1 MKNRTIIGIICIIVA
16 VIISFVIAP
25 LINNVTSGA
34 VSTVRLNQD
43 VKQGSVI
50 TETMLEEI
58 EINKD
63 ALSKDSISE
72 KSHIVG
78 KFAASNLYSGDYIT
92 KSKLSDD
99 GNTADD
105 IFSSLDGSNVAI
117 SVTVDSLASGLSG
130 KLQNGDIVSFI
141 ITRNDT
147 NQATTPPQ
155 LRYMKV
161 VTTTTAD
168 GIDKNEVIKNDDGS
182 FELPSTIT
190 VLANNEQAKLL
201 AEYEG
206 TTNIHV
212 ALVYRGDKDT
222 ANKFLNIQNDYFKTS
237 GGATNE

>member
-1 MKNRTIIGIICIIVA
+1 MKNRTVIGIICIIVA

-92 KSKLSDD
+92 KSKLTDD

-105 IFSSLDGSNVAI
+105 VFSSLDGSNVAI

-147 NQATTPPQ
+147 NQATTPAQ

-168 GIDKNEVIKNDDGS
+168 GIDKNEIIKNDDGS

>member
-25 LINNVTSGA
+25 LINNLTSGA

-63 ALSKDSISE
+63 ALPKDNISE

-92 KSKLSDD
+92 KSKLTED

-105 IFSSLDGSNVAI
+105 VFSSLDGSNVAI

-168 GIDKNEVIKNDDGS
+168 GIDKNEIIKNDDGS

-212 ALVYRGDKDT
+212 ALVYRGDKDI

>member
-1 MKNRTIIGIICIIVA
+1 MKNRTVIGIICIIVA

-92 KSKLSDD
+92 KSKLTDD

-105 IFSSLDGSNVAI
+105 VFSSLDGSNVAI

-168 GIDKNEVIKNDDGS
+168 GIDKNEIIKNDDGS

>member
-78 KFAASNLYSGDYIT
+78 KFAASNLYSGDVIT
-92 KSKLSDD
+92 KAKLTED

-105 IFSSLDGSNVAI
+105 VFSSLDGSNVAI

-155 LRYMKV
+155 LR
-161 VTTTTAD
+161 T
-168 GIDKNEVIKNDDGS
+168 
-182 FELPSTIT
+182 LWR
-190 VLANNEQAKLL
+190 L
-201 AEYEG
+201 
-206 TTNIHV
+206 
-212 ALVYRGDKDT
+212 
-222 ANKFLNIQNDYFKTS
+222 TS
-237 GGATNE
+237 QQTPTEFIWL

>member
-92 KSKLSDD
+92 KSKLTDD

-105 IFSSLDGSNVAI
+105 VFSSLDGSNVAI

-168 GIDKNEVIKNDDGS
+168 GIDKNEIIKNDDGS

>member
-1 MKNRTIIGIICIIVA
+1 MKNRTVIGIICIVVA
-16 VIISFVIAP
+16 VIITFVIAP
-25 LINNVTSGA
+25 LINNITNGSI
-34 VSTVRLNQD
+34 STVRLNQD

-92 KSKLSDD
+92 KSKLTED

-105 IFSSLDGSNVAI
+105 VFSSLDGSNVAI

-168 GIDKNEVIKNDDGS
+168 GIDKNEIIKNDDGS

>member
-25 LINNVTSGA
+25 LINNVTSSA

-63 ALSKDSISE
+63 ALPKDNISE
-72 KSHIVG
+72 KSRIVG

-92 KSKLSDD
+92 KSKLTDD

-105 IFSSLDGSNVAI
+105 VFSSLDGSNVAI

-130 KLQNGDIVSFI
+130 KLQNGDIISVI
-141 ITRNDT
+141 ITRNDN

-168 GIDKNEVIKNDDGS
+168 VIDKNEIIKNDDGS

-237 GGATNE
+237 GGVADE

>member
-1 MKNRTIIGIICIIVA
+1 MKNRTVIGIICIVVA
-16 VIISFVIAP
+16 VIITFVIAP
-25 LINNVTSGA
+25 LINNITNGSI
-34 VSTVRLNQD
+34 STVRLNQD

-50 TETMLEEI
+50 TETMLEEV

-92 KSKLSDD
+92 KSKLTED

-105 IFSSLDGSNVAI
+105 VFSSLDGSNVAI

-168 GIDKNEVIKNDDGS
+168 GIDKNEIIKNDDGS

-222 ANKFLNIQNDYFKTS
+222 ANKFLNIQNDYFKIS

>member
-1 MKNRTIIGIICIIVA
+1 MKNRTIIGIICIVVA
-16 VIISFVIAP
+16 VIITFVIAP
-25 LINNVTSGA
+25 LINNVTNGA

-50 TETMLEEI
+50 TDAMLEDIEVSKNLVSKEI
-58 EINKD
+58 ITERN
-63 ALSKDSISE
+63 E
-72 KSHIVG
+72 IVG
-78 KFAASNLYSGDYIT
+78 KYASSNLYSGDLIT
-92 KSKLSDD
+92 KTKLTEN

-105 IFSSLDGSNVAI
+105 VFSSLDGTNVAI

-141 ITRNDT
+141 VTRNDT
-147 NQATTPPQ
+147 NQAITPPQ

-237 GGATNE
+237 GGAANE

>member
-1 MKNRTIIGIICIIVA
+1 MDFNNIIG
-16 VIISFVIAP
+16 
-25 LINNVTSGA
+25 
-34 VSTVRLNQD
+34 
-43 VKQGSVI
+43 
-50 TETMLEEI
+50 
-58 EINKD
+58 
-63 ALSKDSISE
+63 ALQATQI
-72 KSHIVG
+72 
-78 KFAASNLYSGDYIT
+78 
-92 KSKLSDD
+92 
-99 GNTADD
+99 D
-105 IFSSLDGSNVAI
+105 I
-117 SVTVDSLASGLSG
+117 GLSG
-130 KLQNGDIVSFI
+130 FTYNPERECWFSTPYLNSKQVI

-168 GIDKNEVIKNDDGS
+168 GIDKNEVIKNDAGS

>member
-1 MKNRTIIGIICIIVA
+1 MKNRTIIGIICIVVA
-16 VIISFVIAP
+16 VIITFVIAP
-25 LINNVTSGA
+25 LINNVTNGA

-50 TETMLEEI
+50 TDAMLEDIEVSKNLVSKEI
-58 EINKD
+58 ITERN
-63 ALSKDSISE
+63 E
-72 KSHIVG
+72 IVG
-78 KFAASNLYSGDYIT
+78 KYASSNLYSGDLIT
-92 KSKLSDD
+92 KTKLTEN

-105 IFSSLDGSNVAI
+105 VFSSLDGTNVAI

-237 GGATNE
+237 GGAANE

>member
-78 KFAASNLYSGDYIT
+78 KFAASNLYSGDVIT
-92 KSKLSDD
+92 KAKLTED

-105 IFSSLDGSNVAI
+105 VFSSLDGSNVAI

-168 GIDKNEVIKNDDGS
+168 GIDKNEIIKNDDGS

-237 GGATNE
+237 GGVADE

>member
-1 MKNRTIIGIICIIVA
+1 MKNRTIIGIICIVVA
-16 VIISFVIAP
+16 VIITFVIAP
-25 LINNVTSGA
+25 LISNVTNGA
-34 VSTVRLNQD
+34 ISTVRLNQD

-50 TETMLEEI
+50 TDAMLEDI
-58 EINKD
+58 EV
-63 ALSKDSISE
+63 SKNLVSKEVITE
-72 KSHIVG
+72 RNEIVG
-78 KFAASNLYSGDYIT
+78 KYASSNLYSGDLIT
-92 KSKLSDD
+92 KTKLTEN

-105 IFSSLDGSNVAI
+105 VFSSLDGSNVAI

-206 TTNIHV
+206 TTNIHI

-237 GGATNE
+237 GGVADE

>member
-72 KSHIVG
+72 KSHVVG

-92 KSKLSDD
+92 KSKLTDD

-105 IFSSLDGSNVAI
+105 VFSSLDGSNVAI

-168 GIDKNEVIKNDDGS
+168 GIDKNEIIKNDDGS

-237 GGATNE
+237 GGVADE

>member
-63 ALSKDSISE
+63 ALPKDNISK

-78 KFAASNLYSGDYIT
+78 KFAASNLYSGDVIT
-92 KSKLSDD
+92 KAKLTED

-105 IFSSLDGSNVAI
+105 VFSSLDGSNVAI

-147 NQATTPPQ
+147 NQSTTPPQ

-168 GIDKNEVIKNDDGS
+168 GIDKNEIIKNDDGS

>member
-78 KFAASNLYSGDYIT
+78 KFAASNLYSGDVIT
-92 KSKLSDD
+92 KAKLTED

-105 IFSSLDGSNVAI
+105 VFSSLDGSNVAI

-168 GIDKNEVIKNDDGS
+168 GIDKNEIIKNDDGS

>member
-1 MKNRTIIGIICIIVA
+1 MKNRTIIGIICIVVA
-16 VIISFVIAP
+16 VIITFVIAP
-25 LINNVTSGA
+25 LISNVTNGA
-34 VSTVRLNQD
+34 ISTVRLNQD

-50 TETMLEEI
+50 TDAMLEDI
-58 EINKD
+58 EV
-63 ALSKDSISE
+63 SKNLVSKEVITE
-72 KSHIVG
+72 RNEIVG
-78 KFAASNLYSGDYIT
+78 KYASSNLYSGDLIT
-92 KSKLSDD
+92 KTKLTEN

-105 IFSSLDGSNVAI
+105 VFSSLDGTNVAI

>member
-25 LINNVTSGA
+25 LINNLTSGA

-92 KSKLSDD
+92 KSKLTED

-105 IFSSLDGSNVAI
+105 VFSSLDGSNVAI

-168 GIDKNEVIKNDDGS
+168 GIDKNEIIKNDDGS

-201 AEYEG
+201 AEYEC

>member
-1 MKNRTIIGIICIIVA
+1 MKNRTVIGIICIVVA

-78 KFAASNLYSGDYIT
+78 KFAASNLYSGDVIT
-92 KSKLSDD
+92 KAKLTED

-105 IFSSLDGSNVAI
+105 VFSSLDGSNVAI

-168 GIDKNEVIKNDDGS
+168 GIDKNEIIKNDDGS

>member
-34 VSTVRLNQD
+34 VSTVKLNQD

-92 KSKLSDD
+92 KSKLTED

-105 IFSSLDGSNVAI
+105 VFSSLDGSNVAI

-168 GIDKNEVIKNDDGS
+168 GIDKNEIIKNDDGS

>member
-1 MKNRTIIGIICIIVA
+1 MKNRTVIGIICIIVA

-92 KSKLSDD
+92 KSKLTDD

-105 IFSSLDGSNVAI
+105 VFSSLDGSNVAI

-168 GIDKNEVIKNDDGS
+168 GIDKNEIIKNDDGS

-222 ANKFLNIQNDYFKTS
+222 AYKFLNIQNDYFKTS
-237 GGATNE
+237 GGVADE

>member
-1 MKNRTIIGIICIIVA
+1 MKNRTVIGIFCIVVA
-16 VIISFVIAP
+16 VIITFVIAP

-43 VKQGSVI
+43 VRQGSVI

-92 KSKLSDD
+92 KSKLTDD

-105 IFSSLDGSNVAI
+105 VFSSLDGSNVAI

-130 KLQNGDIVSFI
+130 KLQNGDIISFI

-168 GIDKNEVIKNDDGS
+168 GIDKNEIIKNDDGS

>member
-25 LINNVTSGA
+25 LINNVTSSA

-50 TETMLEEI
+50 TDAMLEDI
-58 EINKD
+58 EV
-63 ALSKDSISE
+63 SKNLVSKEVITE
-72 KSHIVG
+72 RNEIVG
-78 KFAASNLYSGDYIT
+78 KYASSNLYSGDLIT
-92 KSKLSDD
+92 KTKLTEN

-105 IFSSLDGSNVAI
+105 VFSSLDGTNVAI

-206 TTNIHV
+206 TTNIHI

-237 GGATNE
+237 GGVADE

>member
-78 KFAASNLYSGDYIT
+78 KFAASNLYSGDVIT
-92 KSKLSDD
+92 NAKLTED

-105 IFSSLDGSNVAI
+105 VFSSLDGSNVAI

>member
-72 KSHIVG
+72 KSHVVG

-92 KSKLSDD
+92 KSKLTDD

-105 IFSSLDGSNVAI
+105 VFSSLDGSNVAI

-168 GIDKNEVIKNDDGS
+168 GIDKNELKMM
-182 FELPSTIT
+182 T
-190 VLANNEQAKLL
+190 
-201 AEYEG
+201 
-206 TTNIHV
+206 V
-212 ALVYRGDKDT
+212 ALNFQVQLQFLQT
-222 ANKFLNIQNDYFKTS
+222 MNKLSYSQNMREQQISTLH
-237 GGATNE
+237 

>member
-1 MKNRTIIGIICIIVA
+1 MKNRTVIGIICIVVA
-16 VIISFVIAP
+16 VIITFVIAP

-92 KSKLSDD
+92 KSKLTDD

-105 IFSSLDGSNVAI
+105 VFSSLDGSNVAI

-168 GIDKNEVIKNDDGS
+168 GIDKNEIIKNDDGS

-237 GGATNE
+237 GGVANE

>member
-78 KFAASNLYSGDYIT
+78 KFAASNLYSGDVIT
-92 KSKLSDD
+92 KAKLTED

-105 IFSSLDGSNVAI
+105 VFSSLDGSNVAI

-130 KLQNGDIVSFI
+130 KLQNGDIISFI

-168 GIDKNEVIKNDDGS
+168 GIDKNEIIKNDDGS

>member
-182 FELPSTIT
+182 FELPSTIP

>member
-1 MKNRTIIGIICIIVA
+1 MKNRTVIGIICIVVA
-16 VIISFVIAP
+16 VIITFVIAP
-25 LINNVTSGA
+25 LINNITNGSI
-34 VSTVRLNQD
+34 STVRLNQD

-78 KFAASNLYSGDYIT
+78 KFAASNLYSGDVIT
-92 KSKLSDD
+92 KAKLTED

-105 IFSSLDGSNVAI
+105 VFSSLDGSNVAI

-168 GIDKNEVIKNDDGS
+168 GIDKNEIIKNDDGS

>member
-1 MKNRTIIGIICIIVA
+1 MKNRTVIGIICIVVA
-16 VIISFVIAP
+16 VIITFVIAP
-25 LINNVTSGA
+25 LINNITNGSI
-34 VSTVRLNQD
+34 STVRLNQD

-50 TETMLEEI
+50 TESMLEEI
-58 EINKD
+58 EISKKLVNKETIN
-63 ALSKDSISE
+63 AKE
-72 KSHIVG
+72 QIVG
-78 KFAASNLYSGDYIT
+78 KYAASNLYSGDVIT
-92 KSKLSDD
+92 KAKLTED

-105 IFSSLDGSNVAI
+105 VFSSLDGSNVAI

>member
-1 MKNRTIIGIICIIVA
+1 MKNRTVIGIICIVVA
-16 VIISFVIAP
+16 VIITFVIAP
-25 LINNVTSGA
+25 LINNITNGSI
-34 VSTVRLNQD
+34 STVRLTQD

-50 TETMLEEI
+50 TETMLEEV

-78 KFAASNLYSGDYIT
+78 KFAASNLYSGDVIT
-92 KSKLSDD
+92 KAKLTED

-105 IFSSLDGSNVAI
+105 VFSSLDGSNVAI

-168 GIDKNEVIKNDDGS
+168 GIDKNEIIKNDDGS

-237 GGATNE
+237 GGVADE

>member
-92 KSKLSDD
+92 KSKLTDD

-105 IFSSLDGSNVAI
+105 VFSSLDGSNVAI
-117 SVTVDSLASGLSG
+117 SVTVDSLALGLSG

-168 GIDKNEVIKNDDGS
+168 GIDKNEIIKNDDGS

-201 AEYEG
+201 AEYEC

>member
-1 MKNRTIIGIICIIVA
+1 MKNRTVIGIICIIVA

-92 KSKLSDD
+92 KSKLTDD

-105 IFSSLDGSNVAI
+105 VFSSLDGSNVAI

-168 GIDKNEVIKNDDGS
+168 GIDKNEIIKNDDGS

-237 GGATNE
+237 GGVADE

>member
-63 ALSKDSISE
+63 ALPKDNISK

-78 KFAASNLYSGDYIT
+78 KFAASNLYSGDVIT
-92 KSKLSDD
+92 KAKLTED

-105 IFSSLDGSNVAI
+105 VFSSLDGSNVAI

-147 NQATTPPQ
+147 NQSTTPPQ

>member
-1 MKNRTIIGIICIIVA
+1 MKNRTVIGIICIVVA
-16 VIISFVIAP
+16 VIITFVIAP
-25 LINNVTSGA
+25 LINNITNGSI
-34 VSTVRLNQD
+34 STVRLNQD

-92 KSKLSDD
+92 KSKLTED

-105 IFSSLDGSNVAI
+105 VFSSLDGSNVAI

>member
-1 MKNRTIIGIICIIVA
+1 MKNRTVIGIICIVVA
-16 VIISFVIAP
+16 VIITFVIAP

-78 KFAASNLYSGDYIT
+78 KFAASNLYSGDVIT
-92 KSKLSDD
+92 KAKLTED

-105 IFSSLDGSNVAI
+105 VFSSLDGSNVAI

-141 ITRNDT
+141 ITRNDM

-168 GIDKNEVIKNDDGS
+168 GIDKNEIIKNDDGS

-212 ALVYRGDKDT
+212 ALVYRGDKDI